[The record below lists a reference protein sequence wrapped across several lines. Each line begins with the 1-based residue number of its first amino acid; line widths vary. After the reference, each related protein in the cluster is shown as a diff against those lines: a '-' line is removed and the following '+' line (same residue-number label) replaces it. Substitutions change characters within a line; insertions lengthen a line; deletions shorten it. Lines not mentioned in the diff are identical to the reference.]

1 MNYIESGI
9 RTRLNEEYRELQ
21 KRADDLVASED
32 DLQRHLRAAH
42 WRHQEGLVE
51 GLELA
56 LSIMGER
63 A

>member
-32 DLQRHLRAAH
+32 DLQRDLGPLTGGIKKD
-42 WRHQEGLVE
+42 WLKVW
-51 GLELA
+51 
-56 LSIMGER
+56 S
-63 A
+63 

>member
-32 DLQRHLRAAH
+32 DLQRDLRAAH

-56 LSIMGER
+56 LSIMRER

>member
-21 KRADDLVASED
+21 KRADDLVASQD
-32 DLQRHLRAAH
+32 DLQSEMRAMH
-42 WRHQEGLVE
+42 WRHQEGLVQ

-56 LSIMGER
+56 LSIMKER